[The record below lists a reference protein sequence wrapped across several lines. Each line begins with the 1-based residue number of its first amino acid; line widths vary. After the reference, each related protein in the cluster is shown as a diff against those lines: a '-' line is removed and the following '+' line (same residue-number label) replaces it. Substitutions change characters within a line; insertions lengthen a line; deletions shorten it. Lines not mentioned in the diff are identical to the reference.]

1 MILHPSDKN
10 VGSKIQSR
18 DRGNTASRK
27 IGEPKEFP
35 MTEPGQMFS
44 DGKTYERMMGRWSK
58 LAGRIFL
65 DWLDPP
71 KDLNWV
77 EVGCGNGAFTE
88 ELIARCAPRAVSAVD
103 PSPGQLDFAR
113 TRPAAKLAQFS
124 LGDAQAL
131 PFPSGS
137 FDAAAMALV
146 ITFVPDAAK
155 AVAEMARVVK
165 PGGLVATYMWDTQSG
180 GVPLAPIEAALKFL
194 GKSAPVRPSGAAS
207 RRDTMQALW
216 QAAGLQAIETREI
229 RIPIAYSSFD
239 DFCESNIVPIGPAGQ
254 LISAMPPDEL
264 EQLKR
269 RLREQLPIAA
279 DGRIAYEAFANAVKG
294 RVPE

>member
-1 MILHPSDKN
+1 
-10 VGSKIQSR
+10 
-18 DRGNTASRK
+18 
-27 IGEPKEFP
+27 

-71 KDLNWV
+71 KNLNWV

-113 TRPAAKLAQFS
+113 RRPAAELAQFS

-131 PFPSGS
+131 PFPDRS

-146 ITFVPDAAK
+146 ITFIPDPAK
-155 AVAEMARVVK
+155 AVAEMARVVR
-165 PGGLVATYMWDTQSG
+165 PGGVVATYMWDTLNG
-180 GVPLAPIEAALKFL
+180 GVPLTPIETALKAI
-194 GKSAPVRPSGAAS
+194 GKPPPTRASAAAS
-207 RRDTMQALW
+207 GRDAMQAFW
-216 QAAGLQAIETREI
+216 QAAGLQSIEMRQI
-229 RIPIAYSSFD
+229 RIPVAYASFD
-239 DFCESNIVPIGPAGQ
+239 DFCESNIVPIGPSGQ
-254 LISAMPPDEL
+254 LISALSPDEL
-264 EQLKR
+264 EQLKAQ
-269 RLREQLPIAA
+269 LRKQLPIAA
-279 DGRIAYEAFANAVKG
+279 DGKIAYEFFANAVKG